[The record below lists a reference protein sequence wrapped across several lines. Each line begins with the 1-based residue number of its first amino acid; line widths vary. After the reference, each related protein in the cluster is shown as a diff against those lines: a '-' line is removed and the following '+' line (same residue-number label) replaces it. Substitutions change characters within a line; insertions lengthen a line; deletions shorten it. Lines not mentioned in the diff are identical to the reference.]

1 MYIFFLLLQSQIVT
15 NENTRL
21 TSFADTCDLIG
32 SLSKPL

>member
-1 MYIFFLLLQSQIVT
+1 MYIFFFTFAVVNRK

-21 TSFADTCDLIG
+21 TSFADTCVLVL